1 MLTSVCLP
9 SSLLGVRAKLLG
21 GFLAIALFAAVLGGY
36 TVVTIERLSAS
47 QRTVVGDVFG
57 GTQMLANWVD
67 RSWETRRDVL
77 AYAFAEN
84 PEERAA
90 LRGKIVAQDTELEQL
105 ALRMDEA
112 DTDREDVQTLARLK
126 AAWWAYADWRDSA
139 IAESDA
145 SNDRGILLDTYR
157 SEGTR
162 LSVALDQAIDE
173 YLNKKR
179 DVGELLDQAGQAS
192 YEQAQRIALGVS
204 AIAAV
209 LAIMVGFV
217 LSRRVANAAGQV
229 AAAAKGL
236 ARGEINQRIGVGS
249 SDELGQMA
257 EAFRQMIAY
266 QQDMARV
273 ANAIARGDLT
283 QTVKPKSDRD
293 VLGLAFQKMSG
304 NLRLLVGQLE
314 KALLRAEE
322 LLEAK
327 EEDARTIQNQVQELS
342 RLLEQNELL
351 HERLRRSAARTTKL
365 NEQALRRI
373 GADLHDGPGQALAFA
388 VLRLETLADGDT
400 ELGAVKGAVQD
411 ALAEIRAISTGL
423 RLPEL
428 GDLPLEHVIGRAVR
442 DHGRRSGTPVD
453 LLVSDL
459 PDQVPLPVKIA
470 AFRALQEALSNA
482 TRHGKGAAVTVKA
495 CVRREQ
501 LCLTVTDRG
510 PGFVASAA
518 AEKGGLGLASMRERA
533 ELLGGRFRVQSS
545 SRGTS
550 VHLRWPIPPYTRGG
564 PRIPALIIGQED
576 QLLPADL
583 IRAAS

>member
-1 MLTSVCLP
+1 MLSSVCVP
-9 SSLLGVRAKLLG
+9 SGLLGVRAKLLA
-21 GFLAIALFAAVLGGY
+21 GFLAVALFAAVLGGY

-57 GTQMLANWVD
+57 GTQMLASWVD

-77 AYAFAEN
+77 AYALTES
-84 PEERAA
+84 PEERTA
-90 LRGKIVAQDTELEQL
+90 LRAKIAAQDTALDAL
-105 ALRMDEA
+105 AQRMDDA
-112 DTDREDVQTLARLK
+112 DTDREDVETLAHLK
-126 AAWWAYADWRDSA
+126 SAWYAYADWRDAA
-139 IAESDA
+139 IADSDA
-145 SNDRGILLDTYR
+145 RNDRNILLDAYR

-162 LSVALDQAIDE
+162 LSLDLDQAIDD

-179 DVGELLDQAGQAS
+179 DVGELLDQGGQAS

-204 AIAAV
+204 SAAAV

-229 AAAAKGL
+229 ASAAKGL
-236 ARGEINQRIGVGS
+236 AHGELNQRIRVRS
-249 SDELGQMA
+249 RDELGQMA
-257 EAFRQMIAY
+257 DAFREMIAY
-266 QQDMARV
+266 QQEMARV

-283 QTVKPKSDRD
+283 QTVEPKGERD
-293 VLGLAFQKMSG
+293 VLGTAFQQMSG

-314 KALLRAEE
+314 KALVRAEE

-327 EEDARTIQNQVQELS
+327 ERDARTIQNQVRELS

-351 HERLRRSAARTTKL
+351 HERLRRSAARTTSL

-388 VLRLETLADGDT
+388 VLRLETLSEGHT
-400 ELGAVKGAVQD
+400 ELGVVKGVVQD

-428 GDLPLEHVIGRAVR
+428 GDLPLEQVIGRAVR
-442 DHGRRSGTPVD
+442 DHGRRSGTPVE
-453 LLVSDL
+453 LLLGNL
-459 PDQVPLPVKIA
+459 PQQVPLPVKIA

-482 TRHGKGAAVTVKA
+482 TRHGKGAQVTVNA
-495 CVRREQ
+495 CLRRDQ

-510 PGFVASAA
+510 PGFVASSAA
-518 AEKGGLGLASMRERA
+518 DKGGLGLASMRERA

-545 SRGTS
+545 PRGTS
-550 VHLRWPIPPYTRGG
+550 VHLRWPVPPYTRA
-564 PRIPALIIGQED
+564 PRVPALVVSQDEIA
-576 QLLPADL
+576 LAPNHLV
-583 IRAAS
+583 RAAS